1 MKNVIQLKQSN
12 FIKYLLIYFI
22 TMVIGNYIKTTNIVN
37 FLVSKS
43 VDVVLITSHISSIIS
58 SIFIILLLV
67 IIITLCYFLREIF
80 FKEINLESIFASIT
94 NVILLFVSIELFR
107 IVLIYFILI
116 DEIKKID
123 TSENVIQQ
131 LNETKWYHYNSLI
144 NIFLVIFGAFVFS
157 IVIYD
162 KEKKMIPSIVFGLV
176 FICCFYLINISVF

>member
-1 MKNVIQLKQSN
+1 M
-12 FIKYLLIYFI
+12 
-22 TMVIGNYIKTTNIVN
+22 
-37 FLVSKS
+37 
-43 VDVVLITSHISSIIS
+43 ITSHISSIIS